1 MKELLLS
8 IAAISAENR
17 TIKAEPFSGKQE
29 DYPKWRL
36 KQKQLF
42 ISANMAHV
50 LEPSFLG
57 KLPST
62 ETCKLN
68 EATPAG
74 RDHAKYRRQNAKAAA
89 VLIAAQDSEDVILA
103 IQEANSMELP
113 WPSGT
118 APDMWKAL
126 EDIFQPDDGMADMQM
141 EEDLH
146 ALKFT
151 KKEEPKQLALRIAK
165 ISMRCKKPLSD
176 LKKASHIMRL
186 GKAHYADVLCAEE
199 RACHR

>member
-1 MKELLLS
+1 MESDNGMKELLLS

-42 ISANMAHV
+42 MSANMAHV
-50 LEPSFLG
+50 LEQSFLR

-62 ETCKLN
+62 ETCELN
-68 EATPAG
+68 EATPTG

-89 VLIAAQDSEDVILA
+89 VLIAAQESEDVILA
-103 IQEANSMELP
+103 IQEANTLLIT

-126 EDIFQPDDGMADMQM
+126 ADIFQPNDG
-141 EEDLH
+141 
-146 ALKFT
+146 
-151 KKEEPKQLALRIAK
+151 
-165 ISMRCKKPLSD
+165 LSD
-176 LKKASHIMRL
+176 KQM
-186 GKAHYADVLCAEE
+186 
-199 RACHR
+199 